1 MIYIPSTMMLY
12 IMSITM
18 ILHIIYI
25 YISLSLSL
33 HGDLL
38 SYKHISMVAP
48 AEAWYV
54 ACARAAAWWQHRIVG
69 ILSVAKKT

>member
-25 YISLSLSL
+25 YLSL

-38 SYKHISMVAP
+38 SYKHVSMVAP